1 MIELDSQHP
10 RGGSQPPV
18 TPVPGDLMPLS
29 DLGEH
34 QTLLDATSIVNHG
47 GDLWKMKLFTFW
59 LQKAKREEK
68 GFKILLSL

>member
-1 MIELDSQHP
+1 
-10 RGGSQPPV
+10 
-18 TPVPGDLMPLS
+18 MPLS